1 MTHPFVLFKWLVEQV
16 LHLKDSLYELLGT
29 GSLAD
34 FTVDH
39 VTNTWLVMLILV
51 VVAFLASRA
60 IKIVPG
66 GVQNLMESIV
76 AGIENLTEE
85 TMGPKGKT
93 YFPLLA
99 TFALFILVSNL
110 IALVPGFYPPTA
122 NLNTNAALAL
132 TVFVMTHAIGF
143 KEHGVSYLKHF
154 MGPVLV
160 LAPLIFVI
168 ELIGHI
174 ARPLSLTLRLFGNMY
189 GHEIVL
195 MIFLMLVPFLLPVP
209 MMLMGVLVAF
219 IQTFVFTLL
228 AMIYIAGALEEAH

>member
-1 MTHPFVLFKWLVEQV
+1 MVHPFLILHWLEQQIHT
-16 LHLKDSLYELLGT
+16 HLG
-29 GSLAD
+29 
-34 FTVDH
+34 DH
-39 VTNTWLVMLILV
+39 VTHMWFVMLVLILL
-51 VVAFLASRA
+51 AFLASRC
-60 IKIVPG
+60 IKEVPTG
-66 GVQNLMESIV
+66 LQNLMEAAIT
-76 AGIENLTEE
+76 GIENLIEE
-85 TMGPKGKT
+85 TMGPKGKA
-93 YFPLLA
+93 YFPMLA

-110 IALVPGFYPPTA
+110 IGLIPGLYPPTA

-132 TVFVMTHAIGF
+132 TVFAMTHIVGF

-154 MGPVLV
+154 MGPILA

-168 ELIGHI
+168 EIIGHL
-174 ARPLSLTLRLFGNMY
+174 ARPLSLSLRLFGNMY

-195 MIFLMLVPFLLPVP
+195 MIFIALVPILMPVP

>member
-1 MTHPFVLFKWLVEQV
+1 MTHPFLFLKWLEEQ
-16 LHLKDSLYELLGT
+16 LHLHIGE
-29 GSLAD
+29 
-34 FTVDH
+34 H
-39 VTNTWLVMLILV
+39 VTYTWFVMLVLIL
-51 VVAFLASRA
+51 VAFLATRA
-60 IKIVPG
+60 VKIAPTG
-66 GVQNLMESIV
+66 LQNLMESILT
-76 AGIENLTEE
+76 GLINLIEE
-85 TMGPKGKT
+85 TMGPKGMA

-110 IALVPGFYPPTA
+110 VALIPGFYPPTA

-132 TVFVMTHAIGF
+132 TVFVMTHVVGF

-154 MGPVLV
+154 MGPILA
-160 LAPLIFVI
+160 LAPLIFII
-168 ELIGHI
+168 EIIGHL
-174 ARPLSLTLRLFGNMY
+174 ARPLSLSLRLFGNMY

-195 MIFLMLVPFLLPVP
+195 MIFIALVPFLLPVP

>member
-1 MTHPFVLFKWLVEQV
+1 MVHPFLILHWLEQQIHT
-16 LHLKDSLYELLGT
+16 HLG
-29 GSLAD
+29 
-34 FTVDH
+34 DH
-39 VTNTWLVMLILV
+39 VTHMWFVMLVLILL
-51 VVAFLASRA
+51 AFLASRC
-60 IKIVPG
+60 IKEVPTG
-66 GVQNLMESIV
+66 MQNLMEAAIT
-76 AGIENLTEE
+76 GIENLIEE
-85 TMGPKGKT
+85 TMGPKGKA
-93 YFPLLA
+93 YFPMLA

-110 IALVPGFYPPTA
+110 IGLIPGLYPPTA

-132 TVFVMTHAIGF
+132 TVFAMTHIVGF

-154 MGPVLV
+154 MGPILA

-168 ELIGHI
+168 EIIGHL
-174 ARPLSLTLRLFGNMY
+174 ARPLSLSLRLFGNMY

-195 MIFLMLVPFLLPVP
+195 MIFIALVPILMPVP